1 MIKTKSRNSLRK
13 KRHLR
18 IRKRL
23 VGTPNQPRLSVFRSN
38 KHIYAQIID
47 DVNGVT
53 LVSAS
58 TKDKDNA
65 VTNGGNVEA
74 AKTVGTAIAEKAL
87 ANNITSVVFDRS
99 GYLYHGRVKALADAA
114 RAAGL
119 VF

>member
-1 MIKTKSRNSLRK
+1 MAKIQSRNDARK

-23 VGTPNQPRLSVFRSN
+23 VGTPSKPRISVFRSN

-58 TKDKDNA
+58 TVESKMPE
-65 VTNGGNVEA
+65 NGGNIEA
-74 AKTVGTAIAEKAL
+74 ASKVGKLLAERAIEK
-87 ANNITSVVFDRS
+87 NIKNVVFDRS
-99 GYLYHGRVKALADAA
+99 GYLYHGRVKALAEAA

-119 VF
+119 EF